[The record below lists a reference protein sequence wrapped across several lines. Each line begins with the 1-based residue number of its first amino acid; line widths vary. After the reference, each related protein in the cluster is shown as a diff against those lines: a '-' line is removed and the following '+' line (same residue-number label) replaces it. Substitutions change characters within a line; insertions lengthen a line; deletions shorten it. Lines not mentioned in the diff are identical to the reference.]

1 MSASAP
7 DSPIVDR
14 VVERVAGRVVITAR
28 AMEAVFS
35 ALAASELG
43 SSPRSIRVRVRDDG
57 GLLSAAVRAPVD
69 ATDGGPSVLERV
81 ESARARIR
89 TTGAAIT
96 GATLSDVTVR
106 VTDITSAN
114 ERRVS

>member
-1 MSASAP
+1 MSTAVPGEAATG
-7 DSPIVDR
+7 R
-14 VVERVAGRVVITAR
+14 VVGRVVITAR
-28 AMEAVFS
+28 AMETVFS
-35 ALAASELG
+35 ALAADELG
-43 SSPRSIRVRVRDDG
+43 SSPRDIRVRVRDDG

-69 ATDGGPSVLERV
+69 VTDGGPSVLERV

-89 TTGAAIT
+89 TTGTEIT

-106 VTDITSAN
+106 VTDITSDN

>member
-1 MSASAP
+1 MSGSVP
-7 DSPIVDR
+7 PGPLDG
-14 VVERVAGRVVITAR
+14 RVAGRVVVTAR
-28 AMEAVFS
+28 AIETVFA
-35 ALAASELG
+35 ALAADELG
-43 SSPRSIRVRVRDDG
+43 SAPRSIRVRVRDDG

-69 ATDGGPSVLERV
+69 TTDGGPSVLERV

-89 TTGAAIT
+89 SAGTAIT

-106 VTDITSAN
+106 VTDITSDN